1 MSGIEKE
8 KEKELLLARGI
19 TQIQT
24 DVIMRDNETNR
35 KINRHAKII
44 T

>member
-1 MSGIEKE
+1 MIGIEIE
-8 KEKELLLARGI
+8 KEKELLLKGI

-24 DVIMRDNETNR
+24 DVIIRDNETNR